1 MLLLDN
7 RLTYIPADVRFLPST
22 DFNGSVFFPGISH
35 VVLPAV

>member
-22 DFNGSVFFPGISH
+22 DFNGRFFPRISH